1 MALPPQTLA
10 GKVAI
15 VTGASRGI
23 GSVVA
28 VDLAKRGASVCI
40 TYVSESSK
48 SKCEALASE
57 VSKLSN
63 GTKLISVQADV
74 SKEDSAALVVETTA
88 EAFGGHV
95 DILVNNA
102 AVVIDRAISET
113 TKDDFDR
120 VFYTNVLGPL
130 LVTKALLPYLR
141 TPGRIVNVSSVGAR
155 VGYAKLALYNSSK
168 AGLEGLTRSFAAELG
183 DKGTTVNAVAPGP
196 VQSDM
201 LDQIPQSIKG
211 PQREATAVQKRFGE
225 AQEIANAVA
234 YLAGPDSSWVSGQ
247 VLNLSGGWTMY

>member
-1 MALPPQTLA
+1 MTLA

-40 TYVSESSK
+40 THVSESSK

-63 GTKLISVQADV
+63 GTKLMFVQADV
-74 SKEDSAALVVETTA
+74 SKEDSATLVVKTTT
-88 EAFGGHV
+88 EAFGDHV

-120 VFYTNVLGPL
+120 VFHTNVLGPL
-130 LVTKALLPYLR
+130 LMTKALLPHLR
-141 TPGRIVNVSSVGAR
+141 TPGRIINVSSVGAR
-155 VGYAKLALYNSSK
+155 VGYANLALYGSSK

-201 LDQIPQSIKG
+201 LQTIPDSIKL
-211 PQREATAVQKRFGE
+211 PQKEATAVQKRFGE